1 MRVGLRFECQTDKCC
16 GKRAI
21 ILHVDSFSILISFA
35 FREHWKVHEGGA
47 DVVREFCSPF
57 FHKLKCYGYGIGN
70 DDDNADTLPTIDEQ
84 TIVKSRQCWNQCSDS
99 TAR

>member
-1 MRVGLRFECQTDKCC
+1 M
-16 GKRAI
+16 
-21 ILHVDSFSILISFA
+21 
-35 FREHWKVHEGGA
+35 HEGGA

-84 TIVKSRQCWNQCSDS
+84 TIVKSRQCWNHISVQIPQLVDVSRRVIDHTNNRDS
-99 TAR
+99 EST